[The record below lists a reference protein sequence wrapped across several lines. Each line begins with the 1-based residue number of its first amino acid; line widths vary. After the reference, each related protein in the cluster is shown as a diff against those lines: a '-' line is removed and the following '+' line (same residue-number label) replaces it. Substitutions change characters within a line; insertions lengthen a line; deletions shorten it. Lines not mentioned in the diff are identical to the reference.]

1 MNRLALATLLLAL
14 PLLAEEAFLH
24 PAGAYRL
31 KPPAGWTPRVHFDP
45 NGIPFYVFTP
55 DPGRDP
61 LAYRRGLWVHAVPIP
76 SDRSLTLD
84 SLMRFIAA
92 STAAFEPGLR
102 SDPDQ
107 SRDIEFGGLKARVMD
122 LSGIHHTGGA
132 WKGEVVV
139 ALQEDNFLAVS
150 YGGPPEE
157 WQGIATAVGALGFE
171 GARALLPKEAA
182 QKPPAR
188 EKADEVMAKLRP
200 ATPLITLLGPRGPLE
215 SYGTGFVISADGYVV
230 TARRVLRRV
239 ELNGQLVRSRLDPV
253 RLSFDASVGREPVDA
268 DVVAIS
274 RKHDLALLKIR
285 GGEGGWPFL
294 PLAAQA
300 DVRLAHRALLAGWP
314 DPRQF
319 GTKGLNQNEGSVSAI
334 PRDENGRPLEYRLG
348 ARAPTG
354 EEGGNAGGPVY
365 DLHLGGVIG
374 VLSVGLVYEN
384 AQGTIREVLYEGA
397 VPAARVFWEFP
408 QVAAAAE
415 RELSPEDRAALI
427 SYYFLQERYGAAML
441 ECARLLGRSAR
452 HGMANAYLYRMLAAL
467 GEDRRAEQAFK
478 YALMSKETEYLTT
491 LFAADAALARGDDS
505 AASTYA
511 AKAMQLAP
519 VLPQGQF
526 LFARA
531 LELQDA
537 QWIDRQC
544 QTVLAMTGNAHPQA
558 HALLGVGIIQQW
570 LRQRNVMNLYACP
583 PLPEAQRLEAERH
596 LERAIDLWPS
606 RQGLAHAY
614 LALLA
619 AMRGD
624 GQGFEDHRARALA
637 EAGDDVEVS
646 LRVAYVDLLTKQPF
660 RALEIIQPL
669 LETTD
674 HAGARICL
682 AWAHGQIATM
692 IHLGG
697 DPKKADE
704 IIRPAQAII
713 NDYARRV
720 DRRPPRRWEHICRFA
735 MTKEALIPAPGA
747 GGGR

>member
-1 MNRLALATLLLAL
+1 VKRIAWSLVLLAL
-14 PLLAEEAFLH
+14 PAVAGDLFLH

-31 KPPAGWTPRVHFDP
+31 HPPAGWTPRVHFDP
-45 NGIPFYVFTP
+45 SGVPFYVFTP
-55 DPGRDP
+55 EPGRDP
-61 LAYRRGLWVHAVPIP
+61 IAYRRGLWVHAVPIP
-76 SDRSLTLD
+76 SDKSLTLD
-84 SLMRFIAA
+84 SLLRFTAA
-92 STAAFEPGLR
+92 TTLAFEPGLR
-102 SDPDQ
+102 CDPDQ
-107 SRDIEFGGLKARVMD
+107 SREIGFGGLNARVME
-122 LSGIHHTGGA
+122 LAGVHHTGGP
-132 WKGEVVV
+132 WRGEIVV

-157 WQGIATAVGALGFE
+157 WTAIQAAVGSIRFE

-182 QKPPAR
+182 ERPPIR
-188 EKADEVMAKLRP
+188 EKAEEVMAKLRP

-215 SYGTGFVISADGYVV
+215 SHGTGFVLSADGYVV
-230 TARRVLRRV
+230 TSRRVLRRI
-239 ELNGQLVRSRLDPV
+239 EANGQLLRSRLDPV
-253 RLSFDASVGREPVDA
+253 RLTFDATVGLEPVDA

-285 GGEGGWPFL
+285 GGGPWPFL

-319 GTKGLNQNEGSVSAI
+319 GSKALNQNEGSVSAI
-334 PRDENGRPLEYRLG
+334 PRDEMGRPLEYRLG

-374 VLSVGLVYEN
+374 VLSAGLVYES
-384 AQGTIREVLYEGA
+384 QDGKIREVLYEGA
-397 VPAARVFWEFP
+397 VPAARIFWEFP

-415 RELSPEDRAALI
+415 QELSADDRAALVG
-427 SYYFLQERYGAAML
+427 YYFMQERYGAAML
-441 ECARLLGRSAR
+441 ECARLLGRSPR

-478 YALMSKETEYLTT
+478 YALMQKETEYLTT
-491 LFAADAALARGDDS
+491 LFAADAALARGDDT
-505 AASTYA
+505 AASQYA

-558 HALLGVGIIQQW
+558 HALLGVGILQQW

-583 PLPEAQRLEAERH
+583 PLPDAQRLEAERH
-596 LERAIDLWPS
+596 LERAIELWPS

-614 LALLA
+614 LAMLA

-624 GQGFEDHRARALA
+624 GQAFEEHRARALA

-646 LRVAYVDLLTKQPF
+646 LRVAYVDLLTKRPF
-660 RALEIIQPL
+660 RALEILPPL
-669 LETTD
+669 SQTSD
-674 HAGARICL
+674 HPGVAIAL

-697 DPKKADE
+697 DPEKAQE
-704 IIRPAQAII
+704 VMRPAQAIV
-713 NDYARRV
+713 NDLMRRV
-720 DRRPPRRWEHICRFA
+720 DRRAPRRWEHICRFV
-735 MTKEALIPAPGA
+735 MTKEALLPPPPA